1 VRFHG
6 SQVSFSS
13 DGEGARHNHTYGKLC
28 CAMLTQETIT
38 FLKRLDRN
46 NNREWLQMHKPDFE
60 RAKEDFAR
68 FVSDLLG
75 RISKFDPK
83 IGGLLP
89 ESCTFRIYRDVRFS
103 KDKKPYKTNFGAY
116 LSPGGR
122 KSAAPGYYFHL
133 QPGQSFLAAGK
144 YNPEPGELLKI
155 RTAIA
160 AHTDEFLK
168 IIRARNFRKCFGE
181 IHGQK
186 LKTAPKGF
194 PKDHEAIEY
203 LKLKNFLA
211 FLELHDETF
220 VISKELPA
228 FIASTFKETKPL
240 IDFLRTALTT

>member
-1 VRFHG
+1 
-6 SQVSFSS
+6 
-13 DGEGARHNHTYGKLC
+13 
-28 CAMLTQETIT
+28 MLTQETIT

-46 NNREWLQMHKPDFE
+46 NNREWLQSHKPDFE
-60 RAKEDFAR
+60 RAKEDFAK
-68 FVSDLLG
+68 FVSDLIG
-75 RISKFDPK
+75 RISMFDPK

-103 KDKKPYKTNFGAY
+103 KNKKPYKTNFGAY

-122 KSAAPGYYFHL
+122 KSAAPGYYIHL

-144 YNPEPGELLKI
+144 YNPEPGELLQI
-155 RTAIA
+155 RRAITKR
-160 AHTDEFLK
+160 TDDFLK
-168 IIRARNFRKCFGE
+168 IPGARNFKKCFGE

-211 FLELHDETF
+211 FLELPDDKFILTREFPTF
-220 VISKELPA
+220 V
-228 FIASTFKETKPL
+228 ASAFKETKPL
-240 IDFLRTALTT
+240 VDFLRTALTT

>member
-1 VRFHG
+1 
-6 SQVSFSS
+6 
-13 DGEGARHNHTYGKLC
+13 
-28 CAMLTQETIT
+28 MLTTETIT
-38 FLKRLDRN
+38 FLKRLGRN
-46 NNREWLQMHKPDFE
+46 NNREWLQTRKSDFE
-60 RAKEDFAR
+60 AAKDDFAR
-68 FVSDLLG
+68 FVADLIG

-116 LSPGGR
+116 LSAGGR

-133 QPGQSFLAAGK
+133 EPGKCFLAAGK
-144 YNPEPGELLKI
+144 YNPEPGELLQI

-160 AHTDEFLK
+160 KHTDEFLK
-168 IIRARNFRKCFGE
+168 ILKTRDFQKCFGE

-194 PKDHEAIEY
+194 PKDHPAIEF

-211 FLELHDETF
+211 YHELHDDKF
-220 VISKELPA
+220 VLSKEFPTYVA
-228 FIASTFKETKPL
+228 GAFKETKPL
-240 IDFLRTALTT
+240 VDFLRQALTT